1 MTAPAVLLDA
11 RGLIAAQRQFA
22 AERDWQRFHT
32 PRNLMLALTGEV
44 GELAELF
51 QWRTD
56 AEAAAMADEP
66 QAFER
71 LQEEIADVMMYL
83 VRLAD
88 VCGVD
93 LDHALQD
100 KLQKNALKYPAAGR
114 E

>member
-1 MTAPAVLLDA
+1 MANE
-11 RGLIAAQRQFA
+11 RKNFA
-22 AERDWQRFHT
+22 SCSRKH
-32 PRNLMLALTGEV
+32 PR
-44 GELAELF
+44 
-51 QWRTD
+51 R
-56 AEAAAMADEP
+56 DEP

-100 KLQKNALKYPAAGR
+100 KLHKNALKYPAAGR